1 MTSAKTFV
9 LFWAVDATAISI
21 RDGPE
26 TETFRVPSQL
36 PFMTLPENES
46 VAAEAD
52 PAKTMQA
59 IAAVTDKIRTR
70 ALTAGSS
77 RLSFTRSK
85 TLCGRMKIRRVAA
98 LHDARP
104 PWLVLVREPDE
115 LGLERANPQLALG
128 V

>member
-59 IAAVTDKIRTR
+59 TAAATDKMRSP
-70 ALTAGSS
+70 ALIGGSS
-77 RLSFTRSK
+77 RYCYPEVKPPAGPSGYGACLSSVSASGLATR
-85 TLCGRMKIRRVAA
+85 RR
-98 LHDARP
+98 
-104 PWLVLVREPDE
+104 
-115 LGLERANPQLALG
+115 
-128 V
+128 